1 VIEKERDAMTKGISL
16 TEANL
21 PMGEFP
27 PSSLIGRKGKALPA
41 SDARTVR
48 SHKAAGRRGAGLRFD
63 QSLLGGLLDPKTSS
77 HSLAALAHAA
87 AFSGKRLIL
96 EIRDD
101 NPVRIVRTYTAGI

>member
-1 VIEKERDAMTKGISL
+1 MTKGISP

-27 PSSLIGRKGKALPA
+27 PSSLIGRRGKALSA
-41 SDARTVR
+41 SDTRTVR
-48 SHKAAGRRGAGLRFD
+48 SHKAAGAGLTFD
-63 QSLLGGLLDPKTSS
+63 QSLLRGLLDPKTSS